1 MPHLLN
7 LTPLATVWGQTT
19 HPGLKRADNQDA
31 CDFFP
36 KDGAALSTPKGQL
49 FIVADGM
56 GGHAGGKEA
65 SRMAVDLVRQAYI
78 SDPDHSIPD
87 SLQRAFEATNAQI
100 YQRANT
106 NADFRGM
113 GTTCTVLV
121 LRDDRACIAHVGDS
135 RVYRITRSRIEQLT
149 KDHSKVAEMRRLGI
163 LTEVEAR
170 HHPEKSHLYRAL
182 GIAPAVKVD
191 ITPDLPLRAG
201 ERFLLCTDGIAKI
214 EADEIKKIALSISPQ
229 AACDALIQ
237 LANERGGTD
246 NSTVQVIWITPA
258 NTARERKYEVFRRF
272 LGSR

>member
-1 MPHLLN
+1 MKNALV
-7 LTPLATVWGQTT
+7 TVCGQAT
-19 HPGLKRADNQDA
+19 HKGLKRADNQDA

-36 KDGAALSTPKGQL
+36 KEGGALSTPKGQL

-65 SRMAVDLVRQAYI
+65 SRMAVDLVLQAYF
-78 SDPDHSIPD
+78 SDPDHSISD
-87 SLQRAFEATNAQI
+87 SLRRALEMTNEQI

-106 NADFRGM
+106 SEVFRGM

-135 RVYRITRSRIEQLT
+135 RAYRITRSQIEQLT

-163 LTEVEAR
+163 LTEAEAR

-182 GIAPAVKVD
+182 GIAAAVKAD
-191 ITPDLPLRAG
+191 ITPGLPLRGG

-214 EADEIKKIALSISPQ
+214 EVEEIKKIVLSKSPQ

-237 LANERGGTD
+237 LANNRGGAD
-246 NSTVQVIWITPA
+246 NSTVQVIWIKPA
-258 NTARERKYEVFRRF
+258 NSARERIYEAFSRF
-272 LGSR
+272 LKSNPI